1 LGIYG
6 GQRYIPFLYKTREKA
21 AQRLLKPLWGIK
33 MRTTIY
39 ISLITLLLVSCNSE
53 RKNIDSF
60 YNFDYDYE
68 LRSYYSDDLENHKSA
83 QFYKDDKL
91 IRRTAREGGCEV
103 FHYDSTGRIMET
115 TWGRNCEYGR
125 RTIFMY
131 DSLNNHIGYYSTMD
145 SVVNLDTVKFEQILF
160 YNTAG
165 RLIKER
171 TAKRKDMQG
180 VEFEIWKFYA
190 YTDSLIQSENTLRN
204 SDTLWDG
211 EYSYNSNNELIKIH
225 RTRDDLYETEL
236 FKYNENGLLIEKEI
250 TSTENP
256 VTPVTSFS
264 AGNNKRTYKYD
275 SDGILTEEAVLN
287 HEGKVQ
293 IITI

>member
-1 LGIYG
+1 
-6 GQRYIPFLYKTREKA
+6 
-21 AQRLLKPLWGIK
+21 
-33 MRTTIY
+33 MRTSIY
-39 ISLITLLLVSCNSE
+39 ISSIIFLLVSCNSE

-83 QFYKDDKL
+83 QFFLDGKL

-103 FHYDSTGRIMET
+103 FHYDSTGRIVET

-125 RTIFMY
+125 RTIFIY

-160 YNTAG
+160 YDSYN

-171 TAKRKDMQG
+171 TDKRNDVNG
-180 VEFEIWKFYA
+180 VEFEIWKFYT
-190 YTDSLIQSENTLRN
+190 YKDNLIQTETTLIN
-204 SDTLWDG
+204 NDTLWVG
-211 EYSYNSNNELIKIH
+211 EYSYDSNNNLTKIH
-225 RTRDDLYETEL
+225 RVRNGLYETEL
-236 FKYNENGLLIEKEI
+236 YKYNKKGLLTEKEI
-250 TSTENP
+250 LSTENP
-256 VTPVTSFS
+256 VTPETSFS

-275 SDGILTEEAVLN
+275 SDGVLTEETVFN

-293 IITI
+293 VQTIYKKVEKEKTTP